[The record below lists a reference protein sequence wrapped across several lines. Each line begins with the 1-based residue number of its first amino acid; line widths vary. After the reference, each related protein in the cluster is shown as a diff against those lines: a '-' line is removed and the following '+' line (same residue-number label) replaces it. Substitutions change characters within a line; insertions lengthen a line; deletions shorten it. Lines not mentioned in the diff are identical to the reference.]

1 MTRYVYKMVPA
12 PETSTKRK
20 GLKGTGLF
28 AATLEELLNTLGAQG
43 WEYLRAET
51 LPEEVRSGLTSR
63 KTVYRNLLI
72 FRRALPEDGPP
83 QPPLATAQMAAA
95 PVPPPLRA
103 PTPAPRPKARQALP
117 ICSFPHRTVPIPTGA
132 PDPRR

>member
-83 QPPLATAQMAAA
+83 QPPLATAQMVAA
-95 PVPPPLRA
+95 PVPPPLRRTDTRP
-103 PTPAPRPKARQALP
+103 PTE
-117 ICSFPHRTVPIPTGA
+117 GA
-132 PDPRR
+132 PSLANLFLPPQDRSDPDRGAGS